1 MLEGDQN
8 LHARLKLKHERFLAA
23 YRGQEWD
30 VAEAAIGECRALGI
44 SALDIYYS
52 IVDARVA
59 NFRARPPAADWD
71 GAFTA
76 LEK

>member
-1 MLEGDQN
+1 M
-8 LHARLKLKHERFLAA
+8 KHERFLIA
-23 YRGQEWD
+23 YRRQDWD

-44 SALDIYYS
+44 AALDTYYS
-52 IVDARVA
+52 VFDARIA
-59 NFRARPPAADWD
+59 DFRARPPAADWD